1 MSDPAK
7 WFASNRPG
15 SEAAPTPDAI
25 TDHDLVCHRQTSDQQ
40 PAGHPQSAGHPQP
53 AGQEITGQDVA
64 GWCRG
69 GQDAAGQNAVDQDT
83 AAQEPKNQHAVA
95 QHRCDRHAGDHH
107 HSEPEHR
114 TLFSL
119 ASHSHQHHDHHRLKA
134 DDFTVLFALGT
145 ALNVGFIIIELVFGW
160 LGNSLALLADAGHN
174 VSDVL
179 GLLIAWGAY
188 YIGRWKPTDRH
199 TYGWQSASILAALG
213 NATLLLIAIGVII
226 WEACHRF
233 AFPTETGGTT
243 VMVVAAAGVA
253 INGLTALLFFFSRK
267 HDLNLRGVFLHMA
280 ADAGVSLAVV
290 IAGAAI
296 WLTGWVW
303 LDPFMSLIIALVILF
318 STWELAREAF
328 HLSLHAVPS
337 QIDLTSVRAFLESQP
352 GVVRVHDLHV
362 WAMST
367 TENALTAHLVKPTV
381 ADEDAFLA
389 EVSHEILHR
398 FAIAHTTIQ
407 IERGATQCQQ
417 ACTEGPSRTA

>member
-7 WFASNRPG
+7 WFASNLPG
-15 SEAAPTPDAI
+15 SEAAPTPDAL
-25 TDHDLVCHRQTSDQQ
+25 TNHDLVCHRQTSDQQ
-40 PAGHPQSAGHPQP
+40 ATGHPLP
-53 AGQEITGQDVA
+53 AGQETAGRDPTGW
-64 GWCRG
+64 GGG
-69 GQDAAGQNAVDQDT
+69 GQGAANQDPVDQD
-83 AAQEPKNQHAVA
+83 AVGRDAKNQHPAE

-107 HSEPEHR
+107 HSQLDHR
-114 TLFSL
+114 SFFSL
-119 ASHSHQHHDHHRLKA
+119 AAHSHQHHEHRLKA
-134 DDFTVLFALGT
+134 DDFTVLFAVGT
-145 ALNVGFIIIELVFGW
+145 ALNVGFIVIELVYGW

-188 YIGRWKPTDRH
+188 HIGRWKPTDRH

-213 NATLLLIAIGVII
+213 NATLLLIATGVII
-226 WEACHRF
+226 WEAFHRF

-243 VMVVAAAGVA
+243 VMIVAAVGVA
-253 INGLTALLFFFSRK
+253 INGLTAMLFFFSRK

-290 IAGAAI
+290 IAGAGI
-296 WLTGWVW
+296 WLTGWLW
-303 LDPFMSLIIALVILF
+303 LDPLMSLIIALVILF

-337 QIDLTSVRAFLESQP
+337 QIDLTAVRAFLESQP

-389 EVSHEILHR
+389 VVSHELLHR
-398 FAIAHTTIQ
+398 FGISHTTLQ
-407 IERGATQCQQ
+407 IERGVAQCQQ